1 MSRRTEAVVI
11 ILFGVGFGLVAI
23 FLSQLGLLAYILLA
37 ISLCLILYGAIST
50 LTKFVKIQT
59 EASRDRNAAGLD
71 AGQPVGRRAALR
83 FRVWYFAR
91 S

>member
-23 FLSQLGLLAYILLA
+23 FLSRLGLLAYILLA
-37 ISLCLILYGAIST
+37 VSLCLILYGTYLYANST

-59 EASRDRNAAGLD
+59 EASRGRHAAGLV
-71 AGQPVGRRAALR
+71 AGQ
-83 FRVWYFAR
+83 
-91 S
+91 